1 MHKVKTKVNLSIKI
15 ELILYL
21 YLIQVVPMHFL
32 ILNVIARISFFHI
45 SLI

>member
-1 MHKVKTKVNLSIKI
+1 MHKVKTRIDLSIKI
-15 ELILYL
+15 ELIVYL
-21 YLIQVVPMHFL
+21 YLIQVVSMHFL